1 MRFYLENWNY
11 HRDKDQDGTMHY
23 FIEIGRQDI
32 EVDKELYSIYTSM
45 ERRERYLIERDTG
58 RRLSLDRM
66 IEDRYMWDKI
76 ETMRSESVEEL
87 LERKEKE
94 DLWDARME
102 KLPVALKQLTEQE
115 RSLLHRIFVNRESE
129 YTLARE
135 FGISQPAVHTR
146 KTRLLKKMR
155 KMLEK

>member
-11 HRDKDQDGTMHY
+11 HQDKDQDGTMHY

-32 EVDKELYSIYTSM
+32 EVGKELYSIYTSM

-115 RSLLHRIFVNRESE
+115 RSLLHRIFVNKESE

-155 KMLEK
+155 KMME

>member
-11 HRDKDQDGTMHY
+11 HQDKDQDGTMHY

-32 EVDKELYSIYTSM
+32 EVGKELYSIYTSM

-102 KLPVALKQLTEQE
+102 KLPVVLKQLTEQE
-115 RSLLHRIFVNRESE
+115 RSLLHRIFVNKESE

>member
-1 MRFYLENWNY
+1 
-11 HRDKDQDGTMHY
+11 
-23 FIEIGRQDI
+23 
-32 EVDKELYSIYTSM
+32 
-45 ERRERYLIERDTG
+45 
-58 RRLSLDRM
+58 
-66 IEDRYMWDKI
+66 MWDKI

>member
-1 MRFYLENWNY
+1 MEIV
-11 HRDKDQDGTMHY
+11 RD
-23 FIEIGRQDI
+23 
-32 EVDKELYSIYTSM
+32 
-45 ERRERYLIERDTG
+45 RYLN
-58 RRLSLDRM
+58 
-66 IEDRYMWDKI
+66 K
-76 ETMRSESVEEL
+76 L

-155 KMLEK
+155 KMME